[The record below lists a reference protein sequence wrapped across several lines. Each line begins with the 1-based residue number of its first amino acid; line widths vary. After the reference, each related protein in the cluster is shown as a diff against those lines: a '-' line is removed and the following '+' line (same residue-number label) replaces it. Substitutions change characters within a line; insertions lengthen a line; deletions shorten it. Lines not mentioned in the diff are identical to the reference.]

1 MYYKKSYVLFQLKN
15 TKDITIYK
23 MEIPKHDNTPMNK
36 VFIDSVK
43 VFKPY
48 YEPEFIEKCDPH
60 FIEMQFVRLLRE
72 NPKFYNTLEQEFRQR
87 KMRMKNFNEMVDIL
101 NKLPQIFLL

>member
-1 MYYKKSYVLFQLKN
+1 
-15 TKDITIYK
+15 
-23 MEIPKHDNTPMNK
+23 
-36 VFIDSVK
+36 
-43 VFKPY
+43 
-48 YEPEFIEKCDPH
+48 
-60 FIEMQFVRLLRE
+60 MQFVRLLRE